1 MRRLLLF
8 AALLALACGSESER
22 PPSESA
28 SQPEAPAP
36 DPEPS
41 RMSQPVRPARP
52 NVASIPE
59 LEPEQAARFNTF
71 GLQLW
76 KRASGEGNRAISPAS
91 LVLAL
96 EMTRTGA
103 AGETLAEMSRVMG
116 ADEGYAAAA
125 RAAVTRFPALS
136 NEGVTLR
143 LANRLYGEAT
153 YTFEQPFLRSVA
165 AGFGASLEPVD
176 FRGAPEAAR
185 GAINGWVAERTES
198 RIRDLLPSGSIV
210 SETRLVLVNA
220 MHFYGRW
227 ETAFP
232 ASRTRDRPFHVDGGE
247 PVDVPTMMRLGNFR
261 AGDIGKARLIEIPY
275 ERGRLSMVIVMPKTY
290 DGLADLESSLSD
302 DAISHWNAALR
313 AYGRY
318 HLELPRF
325 RVEAPRSMA
334 LGDTL
339 KAMGMVTPFDRA
351 TADFSAMANPPSPAD
366 RLYIS
371 EVFHK
376 AFVAVDE
383 VGTEA
388 AAATAVVMGR
398 AGSRPAPPE
407 PFNVDRPFLFYI
419 RDVES
424 GAVLFL
430 GRVVDPR

>member
-1 MRRLLLF
+1 
-8 AALLALACGSESER
+8 
-22 PPSESA
+22 
-28 SQPEAPAP
+28 
-36 DPEPS
+36 
-41 RMSQPVRPARP
+41 
-52 NVASIPE
+52 
-59 LEPEQAARFNTF
+59 
-71 GLQLW
+71 
-76 KRASGEGNRAISPAS
+76 
-91 LVLAL
+91 
-96 EMTRTGA
+96 
-103 AGETLAEMSRVMG
+103 
-116 ADEGYAAAA
+116 
-125 RAAVTRFPALS
+125 
-136 NEGVTLR
+136 
-143 LANRLYGEAT
+143 
-153 YTFEQPFLRSVA
+153 
-165 AGFGASLEPVD
+165 
-176 FRGAPEAAR
+176 
-185 GAINGWVAERTES
+185 
-198 RIRDLLPSGSIV
+198 
-210 SETRLVLVNA
+210 
-220 MHFYGRW
+220 
-227 ETAFP
+227 
-232 ASRTRDRPFHVDGGE
+232 
-247 PVDVPTMMRLGNFR
+247 
-261 AGDIGKARLIEIPY
+261 
-275 ERGRLSMVIVMPKTY
+275 
-290 DGLADLESSLSD
+290 D

-424 GAVLFL
+424 GAVLLL